1 MGRYNKINL
10 LNKGEIKMVFII
22 VIVILVVLG
31 FWVMSTY
38 NSLITLRERVDNAK
52 AQIATQIESRW
63 DALKSLIEAT
73 KQYSKHEAE
82 VLESVTEK
90 RASIGKNS
98 SISQME
104 NAEQEFNGVLGRL
117 IAVSESYP
125 DLKASGVYQ
134 STMASVNKY
143 EDNVRNSRM
152 IYNDVVTRFNRA
164 IKMFPGSI
172 VAGIFKFVASDYF
185 EGTETKQDMPSW
197 E

>member
-1 MGRYNKINL
+1 MG
-10 LNKGEIKMVFII
+10 FII
-22 VIVILVVLG
+22 GIVILVAIAAWGV
-31 FWVMSTY
+31 SIY

-63 DALKSLIEAT
+63 DAVQSLIQAT

-90 RASIGKNS
+90 RASLGRNS
-98 SISQME
+98 SVEQIE
-104 NAEQEFNGVLGRL
+104 EAERQFSGVLGRL

-134 STMASVNKY
+134 STMNSINKF
-143 EDNVRNSRM
+143 EDNVRNARM
-152 IYNDVVTRFNRA
+152 IYNDIVTRFNR
-164 IKMFPGSI
+164 KTRVFPSSI
-172 VAGIFKFVASDYF
+172 IAGIFNFEQREYF

>member
-1 MGRYNKINL
+1 MIFVIL
-10 LNKGEIKMVFII
+10 I
-22 VIVILVVLG
+22 VIIAAVA
-31 FWVMSTY
+31 FWGVSIY
-38 NSLITLRERVDNAK
+38 NSLVTLRERVDNAK

-63 DALKSLIEAT
+63 DAVKSLIEAT

-98 SISQME
+98 SIEEIQE
-104 NAEQEFNGVLGRL
+104 AEAQFNNVLGRL
-117 IAVSESYP
+117 IAVSENYP

-134 STMASVNKY
+134 TTMASINKF

-152 IYNDVVTRFNRA
+152 IYNDIVTRFNR
-164 IKMFPGSI
+164 KTKVFPSSI
-172 VAGIFKFVASDYF
+172 VAGMFNFEEREYF

>member
-1 MGRYNKINL
+1 MG
-10 LNKGEIKMVFII
+10 FII
-22 VIVILVVLG
+22 LIVILVVVG
-31 FWVMSTY
+31 FWVMNTY

-82 VLESVTEK
+82 VLEGITEK

-125 DLKASGVYQ
+125 DLKASSVYQ
-134 STMASVNKY
+134 TTMASVNKY

-172 VAGIFKFVASDYF
+172 IAGIFKFEGRDYF
-185 EGTETKQDMPSW
+185 QGTDTKQDMPSW

>member
-1 MGRYNKINL
+1 MT
-10 LNKGEIKMVFII
+10 FII
-22 VIVILVVLG
+22 LIVILVVIG

-90 RASIGKNS
+90 RASIGQNS
-98 SISQME
+98 SISQIE
-104 NAEQEFNGVLGRL
+104 NAEQQFNNVLGRL

-125 DLKASGVYQ
+125 DLKASSVYQ
-134 STMASVNKY
+134 TTMDSVNKY
-143 EDNVRNSRM
+143 EDNVRSSRM
-152 IYNDVVTRFNRA
+152 IYNDIVTRFNRA

-172 VAGIFKFVASDYF
+172 IAGIFKFEARDYF
-185 EGTETKQDMPSW
+185 QGTDTKQDMPSW